1 MKKLNISILLPIL
14 TALIFFVAVPMCGN
28 TNGATLEGVTLTG
41 VTVNEIAPCNYWPLE
56 RDLADRTGNIL
67 GTVAHAGTN
76 RTYVDPV
83 TGLVTAIGA
92 NLPRFEEVGGYRAL
106 LIEPAGTN
114 LVTYSHEFRAA
125 ISDWTNNNSTVTDD
139 DTTGPDGTAA
149 ADKLVL
155 DATAAVYHY
164 TVLSIAE
171 GSFTDN
177 ASVTFSFYAKPEELT
192 WVCIKLRNKDNL
204 VNYAYF
210 NLATGGVGTETVDS
224 YGSESAGNGFYRYWI
239 THDIESGATNP
250 LFYIYLAEADGDI
263 TIDGDSTSGIYIWGA
278 QVEESPVPTSYIATS
293 GSAVT
298 RATESGE
305 PHFTLPTGLFDDKGT
320 AIVWWRP
327 GWDYTDMPDLIN
339 SGIISSNEGLS
350 LIYNRRTGGAFRFQ
364 SFDGSTTTIKGS
376 LFTVGTWY
384 KLAAKWGYLIGGVKK
399 FRVGVDTGSGIS
411 WGAEQTFDGSYTLG
425 ASLRL
430 AYGLFG
436 PLWLRDLRLYDRI
449 PSDSEI
455 NSMGSP

>member
-1 MKKLNISILLPIL
+1 MKKRIIILI
-14 TALIFFVAVPMCGN
+14 ALLFGFAGVASE
-28 TNGATLEGVTLTG
+28 ATLEGVTVTG
-41 VTVNEIAPCNYWPLE
+41 VIVNPPAPCNSW
-56 RDLADRTGNIL
+56 DLAYDLIDRAGNIH
-67 GTVAHAGTN
+67 GTETHAGEV
-76 RTYVDPV
+76 RTRVNPD
-83 TGLVTAIGA
+83 TGLIEDVAAHTA
-92 NLPRFEEVGGYRAL
+92 RFELAGGYRAL
-106 LIEPAGTN
+106 LIEPAGEN
-114 LVTYSHEFRAA
+114 LCTYSHEFRAA
-125 ISDWTNNNSTVTDD
+125 ISNWTNTKCSITDD
-139 DTTGPDGTAA
+139 ATAGPDGNVA

-293 GSAVT
+293 GGAVT

-305 PHFTLPTGLFDDKGT
+305 PHFTLPTGLFNTKGT
-320 AIVWWRP
+320 AIVWVRFGYVESITP
-327 GWDYTDMPDLIN
+327 NNTF
-339 SGIISSNEGLS
+339 SGIVSVSNSTAS
-350 LIYNRRTGGAFRFQ
+350 LLRNMTTGGGTARFETHH
-364 SFDGSTTTIKGS
+364 GG
-376 LFTVGTWY
+376 GTANINFNWAANIWY
-384 KLAAKWGYLIGGVKK
+384 KLVVKWSSTTLKM
-399 FRVGVDTGSGIS
+399 RVGVDSGTGIN
-411 WGAEQTFDGSYTLG
+411 WGTEQAFDGSYALG
-425 ASLRL
+425 THLRL
-430 AYGLFG
+430 GYDLFSRMHLRKLYLFKDVLTDAKINDWGG
-436 PLWLRDLRLYDRI
+436 PL
-449 PSDSEI
+449 P
-455 NSMGSP
+455 